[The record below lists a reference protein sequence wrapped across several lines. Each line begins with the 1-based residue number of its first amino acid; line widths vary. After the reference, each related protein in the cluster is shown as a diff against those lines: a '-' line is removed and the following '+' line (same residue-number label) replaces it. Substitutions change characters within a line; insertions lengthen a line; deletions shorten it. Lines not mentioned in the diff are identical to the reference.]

1 MNDHAG
7 RGDSY
12 DLDRGERKEFG
23 SGREAVEPGEAAGGK
38 AGFFPFSE
46 VMMIIT
52 TVKLKG
58 REDKRLEIAQ
68 TIRGI
73 ADQVRQCKGCVG
85 VNCYQD
91 MEDKNVFYN
100 VQEWRSSEELDGLL
114 KSKLFAALLGL
125 ETILT
130 EPPQIDHLYRKGE

>member
-1 MNDHAG
+1 
-7 RGDSY
+7 
-12 DLDRGERKEFG
+12 
-23 SGREAVEPGEAAGGK
+23 
-38 AGFFPFSE
+38 
-46 VMMIIT
+46 MMIIT